1 MQGNFV
7 EKTKLSLLSR
17 TLFKDE
23 AERKSQNLPEIFNP
37 PSQEKQQQ
45 LGVQA
50 HQQQTEE
57 ASKRPLFNPKAPRP
71 RLAGL
76 PFGFKPAKPKVKEP
90 RESFNISKFSRKGST
105 KFLPPRLKYFGAKQV
120 EEKTTTPQAITTVEE
135 LNTMSTLE
143 QESQETT
150 FEMTPSK
157 MTTAKMESTMVTKST
172 TTTSTTMSSTRDTTH
187 RARTKGRGNGAVR
200 RRKPVGQVTTVR
212 TADTGMTEQIEPV
225 TNTDNE
231 DMNTK
236 EWNNV
241 DDLTTMIDDAVT
253 ISDAVILTT
262 QEDTST
268 ITSTTL
274 TTPTSTTL
282 SSSSTSKKTEVKK
295 IQVPKKSRGRGRT
308 RTRLGIGEK
317 RKSSQNRTNSESTAK
332 KSDIES
338 SENGRTRGRVRGR
351 GRPRK
356 PQTSENKESKK
367 DSVDS
372 LQDKQIN
379 NKTSLKMKD
388 KGSRN
393 AQREKKVQTSP
404 RLRGRSRGSHRFS
417 ARTNVKS
424 KSEAVKEEDRAA
436 APDFRGSRRRL
447 GDVPLENNK
456 EIKNEQVMSQEEKIS
471 GSNSSKNEISSSTDN
486 EMTSASPKSPSTDDI
501 PKQVGPNGGFG
512 RKFLMKK
519 KAEEDKMI
527 KASAETNK
535 VSGRQRGRFTK
546 QRPEESSK
554 LDSAKRVSG
563 RRAGMRANKIR
574 PRHRGTKL
582 EETNA
587 VITQSEQGLLKTGKK
602 ENTRM
607 SVRSRSSRRQF
618 QNRLEKGSEKEEKET
633 KMALTARGRGR
644 ARGRFV
650 KNKSS
655 AATTAATTTLSTTA
669 KTNITASSTAST
681 TTKVSTTVIP
691 TTTNTNNGAADETTE
706 ETSTLTVESDTGFE
720 NYDATEYHFFP
731 AESDRSKEKYKQ
743 QQETA
748 AVTETQVESDH
759 GDTFVTIEEDDDLS
773 QHLNSALNLAT
784 VTWTQV
790 TW

>member
-1 MQGNFV
+1 
-7 EKTKLSLLSR
+7 
-17 TLFKDE
+17 
-23 AERKSQNLPEIFNP
+23 
-37 PSQEKQQQ
+37 
-45 LGVQA
+45 
-50 HQQQTEE
+50 
-57 ASKRPLFNPKAPRP
+57 
-71 RLAGL
+71 
-76 PFGFKPAKPKVKEP
+76 
-90 RESFNISKFSRKGST
+90 
-105 KFLPPRLKYFGAKQV
+105 
-120 EEKTTTPQAITTVEE
+120 
-135 LNTMSTLE
+135 
-143 QESQETT
+143 
-150 FEMTPSK
+150 
-157 MTTAKMESTMVTKST
+157 
-172 TTTSTTMSSTRDTTH
+172 
-187 RARTKGRGNGAVR
+187 
-200 RRKPVGQVTTVR
+200 
-212 TADTGMTEQIEPV
+212 
-225 TNTDNE
+225 
-231 DMNTK
+231 
-236 EWNNV
+236 
-241 DDLTTMIDDAVT
+241 
-253 ISDAVILTT
+253 
-262 QEDTST
+262 
-268 ITSTTL
+268 
-274 TTPTSTTL
+274 
-282 SSSSTSKKTEVKK
+282 
-295 IQVPKKSRGRGRT
+295 
-308 RTRLGIGEK
+308 
-317 RKSSQNRTNSESTAK
+317 
-332 KSDIES
+332 
-338 SENGRTRGRVRGR
+338 
-351 GRPRK
+351 
-356 PQTSENKESKK
+356 
-367 DSVDS
+367 
-372 LQDKQIN
+372 
-379 NKTSLKMKD
+379 MKD

-404 RLRGRSRGSHRFS
+404 RLRGRSRSSHRFS

-471 GSNSSKNEISSSTDN
+471 GSNSSKNEISSSIDN
-486 EMTSASPKSPSTDDI
+486 EITSASPKSPSTDDI
-501 PKQVGPNGGFG
+501 PKQVGQNGGFG

-519 KAEEDKMI
+519 KAEEDKVEEDKMI

-554 LDSAKRVSG
+554 QDSAKRVSG

-633 KMALTARGRGR
+633 KIALTARGRGR

-650 KNKSS
+650 KNTSS

-759 GDTFVTIEEDDDLS
+759 GDTFVTNEEDDLS